1 MAEVITAR
9 QLGILS
15 FIAKNPGA
23 GTAAIAKGA
32 GGTAADLAY
41 LAQHDMIREQREP
54 GCYRVAHFGELVLRR
69 GL

>member
-9 QLGILS
+9 QLGILA

-23 GTAAIAKGA
+23 DAAKLEKGA
-32 GGTAADLAY
+32 GATAADLAY
-41 LAQHDMIREQREP
+41 LGQHDMIREQRE
-54 GCYRVAHFGELVLRR
+54 GGYRIAHFGELVLRR